1 MKIYEKKFSR
11 QFNNKFARKKCNK
24 RYLVDGEERK
34 KVKLAKL
41 RKHVDNDVRSW
52 DNIIENES
60 FFDHLSVEAKI
71 FWSLH
76 GGDKGSAKSFWISK
90 TQTPKNALELFAQRV
105 ATFHCSRGKGK
116 FSYIIVDVYIYDITC
131 NTVDFVNMTIS
142 FY

>member
-24 RYLVDGEERK
+24 RYLIDGVERK
-34 KVKLAKL
+34 KAKL
-41 RKHVDNDVRSW
+41 LKLRNHIDNDVRSW

-90 TQTPKNALELFAQRV
+90 TQTPQNALELFAQRV
-105 ATFHCSRGKGK
+105 ATFHCSRGKGN
-116 FSYIIVDVYIYDITC
+116 IHL
-131 NTVDFVNMTIS
+131 
-142 FY
+142 